1 MRHYDVLTVV
11 AAATAPAEPHLLKPM
26 PLLLLPLPLP
36 LPLLLPL
43 LPRPPLDPS
52 DSSTHHPPCLL
63 PRSWS
68 QPTQQVHHWFIKFRR
83 YVLKPIADG
92 QQPTTPIQHKF
103 VGVLKLAGTA
113 EDEAQMAVKAILSV
127 SNKRKPAETVSILE
141 VRVTVYVCFRAGST
155 HLSIDVH
162 RTMSYGTRLT
172 LFTQVT
178 ETRSTLRARQT
189 SPYCRFGARLLRH
202 CDVLTVV
209 VEATAPAEPPL
220 LISLSLLLLPL
231 PLALP
236 LPLQLLLPTAP

>member
-1 MRHYDVLTVV
+1 MRHCDVLTVV
-11 AAATAPAEPHLLKPM
+11 VEATAPAEP
-26 PLLLLPLPLP
+26 PLLISLSLLLLPLPLPLP

-68 QPTQQVHHWFIKFRR
+68 QPTQQVHDWFQQLRSK
-83 YVLKPIADG
+83 VLKPIADG
-92 QQPTTPIQHKF
+92 QQPTTPIQLKF

-113 EDEAQMAVKAILSV
+113 EDEAQMAVKAILSLKQA
-127 SNKRKPAETVSILE
+127 NRTPAETVSILE

-189 SPYCRFGARLLRH
+189 SP
-202 CDVLTVV
+202 
-209 VEATAPAEPPL
+209 
-220 LISLSLLLLPL
+220 
-231 PLALP
+231 
-236 LPLQLLLPTAP
+236 